1 MNLLRIQKNIDG
13 ERFVGMPRIMGDF
26 RRVART
32 CASVRELFGEPKS
45 QQIGKAVFG
54 VHVGAIPSLEELLRP
69 LLLLE
74 TSIPLL
80 GCLSEELIRDLVES
94 AKKIPHQENC
104 CNLEEQSNNHLHNFV
119 CNHTATANRSLCDV
133 WNNYSS
139 KLSVSL
145 ALRLLSPRQVYHYVR
160 QQQDKVKKA
169 EDLNWMPRPWD
180 KQDELA
186 PEQGEYSH
194 TAGGQRRHPG
204 NVGEDTMAAGHDL
217 VRRGLRTKN
226 KQG

>member
-1 MNLLRIQKNIDG
+1 MRGPNKICCGNHRKITIFCLG
-13 ERFVGMPRIMGDF
+13 GF
-26 RRVART
+26 
-32 CASVRELFGEPKS
+32 
-45 QQIGKAVFG
+45 
-54 VHVGAIPSLEELLRP
+54 
-69 LLLLE
+69 LE

-104 CNLEEQSNNHLHNFV
+104 CYLEEQSNNHLHNFV
-119 CNHTATANRSLCDV
+119 CNHAATANRSLCNV

-139 KLSVSL
+139 ELSVSL

-160 QQQDKVKKA
+160 QQQDKVEKV

-186 PEQGEYSH
+186 PEQGGYSH
-194 TAGGQRRHPG
+194 TAGGQRRHPMG

-226 KQG
+226 MQG